1 MVHMIGIWMRTRLY
15 EDAILEAICFS
26 LIIMIGAGT
35 GVEFYSKVSNRWLCA
50 CHIYGYVAQFCID
63 LQLKWTA
70 FWIFLTRKLSKRC
83 SKVHFLDGSQH
94 TWRRLLF
101 VYKITTARN
110 YLLQLVNYIY
120 IANKVGNI
128 VSLVGFYFTLVK
140 LKVLIL
146 FIIS

>member
-1 MVHMIGIWMRTRLY
+1 MRTRLY

-35 GVEFYSKVSNRWLCA
+35 GVEFYSSFQPVTLCLPHVWLCGTVLHRSA
-50 CHIYGYVAQFCID
+50 IEMNCI
-63 LQLKWTA
+63 LN
-70 FWIFLTRKLSKRC
+70 FLTRKLSKRC

-120 IANKVGNI
+120 ISNKVGNI

>member
-1 MVHMIGIWMRTRLY
+1 MNC
-15 EDAILEAICFS
+15 IL
-26 LIIMIGAGT
+26 
-35 GVEFYSKVSNRWLCA
+35 N
-50 CHIYGYVAQFCID
+50 
-63 LQLKWTA
+63 
-70 FWIFLTRKLSKRC
+70 FLTRKLSKRC

-94 TWRRLLF
+94 TLRRLLF

-120 IANKVGNI
+120 IANKFGNI

-146 FIIS
+146 FITS